1 MGYKKLEIKGLTL
14 NAKELPILADVDVLI
29 AGGGTAGAVAGIAA
43 AREGARALVI
53 ERYGALGG
61 SGSLAQVS
69 PLMSL
74 KIPDKPE
81 PCSINGLIKRQMMK
95 EGLAAVDQN
104 GQDGWF
110 NSAMLPFILDDLI
123 TSYGCDV
130 LYDTTVIGAAMQD
143 NELQGLVVQTRGGG
157 KGLIRSRCVIDATGD
172 ALAAKLAGA
181 KCFEGRESDG
191 ANQSVSLRFT
201 LGGIDLAQLQSF
213 LSDIGQSWGL
223 GLPLLET
230 ASIWGES
237 DTYPLERVF
246 RQGMK
251 NGLLHYEDG
260 KFFQAFTIPGMGA
273 AMTFNCPEIPDM
285 KQALD
290 PFKTSR
296 AYVTGRK
303 MTVRLH
309 RFLKLMVPGF
319 ENSYFLSSG
328 PMLGVRESRRVDA
341 VFNLSVQD
349 YLQCRKYDDGIA
361 QTAYPIDIHGEEGV
375 DYQEEDIPK
384 GDFFEIPFRCLI
396 PAGTGRLLVA
406 GRCIGA
412 SFAAQSAARIQPV
425 CRATGEAAG
434 IGAAWLARKYKPSD
448 DGKRSATAELI
459 KGSDIRARMIAH
471 GGIFLKR

>member
-1 MGYKKLEIKGLTL
+1 MEIRGLTL
-14 NAKELPILADVDVLI
+14 NLAQLPVLADVDVVI
-29 AGGGTAGAVAGIAA
+29 AGGGTAGSVAGIAA
-43 AREGARALVI
+43 AREGARALIV

-74 KIPDKPE
+74 KIPEKPE
-81 PCSINGLIKRQMMK
+81 PSSINGLIKQRMMK
-95 EGLAAVDQN
+95 LGLAAVDQN

-110 NSAMLPFILDDLI
+110 NSAMLPFMLDELI
-123 TSYGCDV
+123 ESFGCDV
-130 LYDTTVIGAAMQD
+130 LYDTTVIGVVMHD
-143 NELQGLVVQTRGGG
+143 EELRGLVVQTRGGG
-157 KGLIRSRCVIDATGD
+157 IGLIQSACVIDATGD
-172 ALAAKLAGA
+172 ALIAKLAGV

-230 ASIWGES
+230 ASVWGHA
-237 DTYPLERVF
+237 DVYPLEKIS

-251 NGLLHYEDG
+251 KGLIHYEDG
-260 KFFQAFTIPGMGA
+260 KYFQAFTIPGMGA

-303 MTVRLH
+303 MTARLH
-309 RFLKLMVPGF
+309 HFLKLMVPGF
-319 ENSYFLSSG
+319 ANSYLLSSG
-328 PMLGVRESRRVDA
+328 PMLGIRESRRVDA
-341 VFNLSVQD
+341 VYNLSLED
-349 YLQCRKYDDGIA
+349 YLQCRKFKDGIA

-396 PAGTGRLLVA
+396 PARTGRLLVA

-434 IGAAWLARKYKPSD
+434 IGAAWLARKYKPAAQR
-448 DGKRSATAELI
+448 KHSATADLI

-471 GGIFLKR
+471 GGIFLKK